1 MEIGPAI
8 IEQVYSSVCFFAWK
22 IYLFMMEN
30 IYKYMLLLVL
40 IVEYYAAT
48 IVSYIDV
55 YINAEMLTS
64 DSTTSF

>member
-1 MEIGPAI
+1 
-8 IEQVYSSVCFFAWK
+8 
-22 IYLFMMEN
+22 MMEN

-55 YINAEMLTS
+55 
-64 DSTTSF
+64 